1 MQATARWPFCFEG
14 VGYSGNFTKVPMH
27 QTLSSEISSFTDHL
41 KFEKRYS
48 VYTVRSY
55 HDDLTQFS
63 DYISSAFG
71 DTAIEDVTPSIV
83 RSWLATLKN
92 QGLSSRSITRKISTL
107 KSFFKF
113 AIRSGKLRKSPVTSI
128 VTPKISKRLPA
139 FVEEKDMETLF
150 RHVEFED
157 NWNGYTGRL
166 AMGMLYEL
174 GLRLSELVNCRE
186 SQVDFANRHIKVLG
200 KGNKERILPV
210 NAELL
215 NTIDEYMKRKAAE
228 FEKYDTNYLLVND
241 KGNKLYPKFI
251 YRLTT
256 KYLPEVTTVKK
267 KSPHILRHS
276 FATHLMNNGAELN
289 AVKELLGHA
298 SLAATQVYTHNTI
311 EKLKN
316 VHKKAHP
323 RG

>member
-1 MQATARWPFCFEG
+1 MLQI
-14 VGYSGNFTKVPMH
+14 
-27 QTLSSEISSFTDHL
+27 LSSEISAFTDHL

-48 VYTVRSY
+48 VHTIRSY
-55 HDDLTQFS
+55 HDDLTQFR
-63 DYISSAFG
+63 DYLETSFGSIAVEEISPA
-71 DTAIEDVTPSIV
+71 IV
-83 RSWLATLKN
+83 RSWLASLKN
-92 QGLSSRSITRKISTL
+92 SGMGSRSINRKISTL
-107 KSFFKF
+107 KSFFKYIMRTGNLKKNPL
-113 AIRSGKLRKSPVTSI
+113 AGIVSPKV
-128 VTPKISKRLPA
+128 SKRLPA
-139 FVEEKDMETLF
+139 FVEEADMQTLF
-150 RHVEFED
+150 SHVEFEEG
-157 NWNGYTGRL
+157 WNGFTGRL
-166 AMGMLYEL
+166 AMQMLYEL
-174 GLRLSELVNCRE
+174 GLRLSELVNCKE
-186 SQVDFANRHIKVLG
+186 SQVDYGNRHIKILG
-200 KGNKERILPV
+200 KGNKERIIPL
-210 NAELL
+210 NALL
-215 NTIDEYMKRKAAE
+215 LAEIKEYVKRKPAE
-228 FEKYDTNYLLVND
+228 FESYDRNYLLVND

-256 KYLPEVTTVKK
+256 KYLPKVTTVKK

>member
-1 MQATARWPFCFEG
+1 MPQI
-14 VGYSGNFTKVPMH
+14 
-27 QTLSSEISSFTDHL
+27 LSSEISAFTDHL

-48 VYTVRSY
+48 VHTIRSY
-55 HDDLTQFS
+55 HDDLTQFTEYLETS
-63 DYISSAFG
+63 FGSMAVDDISPA
-71 DTAIEDVTPSIV
+71 IV
-83 RSWLATLKN
+83 RSWLASLKN
-92 QGLSSRSITRKISTL
+92 NGIGSRSINRKISTL

-113 AIRSGKLRKSPVTSI
+113 IMRSGTLKKNPLAGIVSPKV
-128 VTPKISKRLPA
+128 SKRLPA
-139 FVEEKDMETLF
+139 FVEENDMQTLF

-157 NWNGYTGRL
+157 GWNGYTGKL
-166 AMGMLYEL
+166 AMQMLYEL

-186 SQVDFANRHIKVLG
+186 TQVDYGNRQIKILG
-200 KGNKERILPV
+200 KGNKERIIPV
-210 NAELL
+210 NALL
-215 NTIDEYMKRKAAE
+215 LAEIREYVKKKPAE
-228 FEKYDTNYLLVND
+228 FEVYDRNYLLVND
-241 KGNKLYPKFI
+241 KGKKLYPKFI

-256 KYLPEVTTVKK
+256 KYLPKVTTVKK

>member
-1 MQATARWPFCFEG
+1 
-14 VGYSGNFTKVPMH
+14 MH
-27 QTLSSEISSFTDHL
+27 QILSSEISAFTDHL

-48 VYTVRSY
+48 VHTVRSY
-55 HDDLTQFS
+55 HDDLIQFS
-63 DYISSAFG
+63 EYLFYAFNTMEVDDIS
-71 DTAIEDVTPSIV
+71 PSIV

-92 QGLSSRSITRKISTL
+92 EGLTSRSITRKISTL

-113 AIRSGKLRKSPVTSI
+113 IIRSGRLKKNPLAGI
-128 VTPKISKRLPA
+128 VSPKISKRLPA
-139 FVEEKDMETLF
+139 FVEEKDMDTLF
-150 RHVEFED
+150 RHVEFDD

-166 AMGMLYEL
+166 AIEMLYVL
-174 GLRLSELVNCRE
+174 GLRLSELVNCKE
-186 SQVDFANRHIKVLG
+186 SQVDFSNGHIKILG
-200 KGNKERILPV
+200 KGNKERIIPLNV
-210 NAELL
+210 GLL
-215 NTIDEYMKRKAAE
+215 EEIKKYIKKKRAE
-228 FEKYDTNYLLVND
+228 FEKYDSNYLLVNE
-241 KGNKLYPKFI
+241 KGKKLYPKFI

-276 FATHLMNNGAELN
+276 FATHLMNHGAELN
-289 AVKELLGHA
+289 AVKELLGHS

>member
-1 MQATARWPFCFEG
+1 MQ
-14 VGYSGNFTKVPMH
+14 KI
-27 QTLSSEISSFTDHL
+27 LSSEISAFYDYL

-48 VYTVRSY
+48 VHTVRSY
-55 HDDLTQFS
+55 HDDLIQFN
-63 DYISSAFG
+63 DYLASAFG
-71 DTAIEDVTPSIV
+71 IMNVADISPAIV

-92 QGLSSRSITRKISTL
+92 NGISSRSITRKISTL

-113 AIRSGKLRKSPVTSI
+113 INRSGRVKNNPVDAI

-139 FVEEKDMETLF
+139 FVEEKDMNTLF
-150 RHVEFED
+150 RHVEFD
-157 NWNGYTGRL
+157 NNWNGYTGRL
-166 AMGMLYEL
+166 AIAMLYEL
-174 GLRLSELVNCRE
+174 GLRLSELVNCRVVH
-186 SQVDFANRHIKVLG
+186 VDFANRHIKILG
-200 KGNKERILPV
+200 KGNKERLIPV
-210 NAELL
+210 NESLL
-215 NTIDEYMKRKAAE
+215 AQIKEYINKKAAE
-228 FEKYDTNYLLVND
+228 FENSDSNYLLVND
-241 KGNKLYPKFI
+241 KGRKLYPKYI

-256 KYLPEVTTVKK
+256 RYLPEVTTVKK

-311 EKLKN
+311 DKLKN

>member
-1 MQATARWPFCFEG
+1 MQI
-14 VGYSGNFTKVPMH
+14 
-27 QTLSSEISSFTDHL
+27 LSSEISGFVDHL

-48 VYTVRSY
+48 EHTVRSY
-55 HDDLTQFS
+55 HDDLVQFR
-63 DYISSAFG
+63 DHLAITFG
-71 DTAIEDVTPSIV
+71 EIKLSEIAPSVV
-83 RSWLATLKN
+83 RSWLASLKEAGIN
-92 QGLSSRSITRKISTL
+92 SRSITRKISTL
-107 KSFFKF
+107 KSFFKHLVRTG
-113 AIRSGKLRKSPVTSI
+113 IMEKSPVTGIIS
-128 VTPKISKRLPA
+128 PKTSKRLPA
-139 FVEEKDMETLF
+139 FIEEKDMTTLF
-150 RHVEFED
+150 RHVEFPD
-157 NWNGYTGRL
+157 DWTGYTAKL
-166 AMGMLYEL
+166 AISMLYEL

-186 SQVDFANRHIKVLG
+186 SQVDRGNRQIRILG
-200 KGNKERILPV
+200 KGNKERVLPL
-210 NAELL
+210 NGRLLAE
-215 NTIDEYMKRKAAE
+215 IEQYMLKKASQ
-228 FEKYDTNYLLVND
+228 FEKYDATYLLVND
-241 KGNKLYPKFI
+241 SGKKLYPKYI
-251 YRLTT
+251 YRVTT